1 MSKMRLF
8 AVIAAAALALTACGG
23 SSGSTSTESGRTER
37 RQQGGSDG
45 FTPPKLTALEKLGT
59 PEGELNIVAWAG
71 YAEDGS
77 TDPKVDWVT
86 PFEKATGCQVNVKT
100 APTSDDMV
108 NLMKTGQYDVV
119 SASGDASLRMIASG
133 DVEPVNTDLV
143 PNYADVFDA
152 LKMKPWNSVN
162 GVVLR
167 HPARPRREPVDVP
180 HRQGVAGADSWRR
193 GVRQGDRPTRAH
205 VTAYDSPIYIAD
217 AARLPDGD
225 QARPRIKN
233 PYALD
238 DKQFAAAVDLL
249 KKQNADIGE
258 YWSDYTKEITA
269 FKNGDSVVGT
279 TWQII
284 ANLAQADKAP
294 VEAVLPS
301 EGATGWSDTW
311 MVATKSKHKTCAYKW
326 MDWIISP
333 KVERPGG
340 RVVRRGAVE
349 PEVLRGD
356 GGQELLHD
364 LPRRRRGLL
373 RPGLVL
379 DDADHASASTAA
391 PRSRARTMET
401 GRPRGRRSRAD
412 HGAGCPAAL
421 LRAARVGHPAPP
433 PTAAARGSARGADGL
448 ARRRLPRRARRS
460 CCSRRSGRRTPSPA
474 TS

>member
-8 AVIAAAALALTACGG
+8 AVIAAAALALTSCGG
-23 SSGSTSTESGRTER
+23 SSGPTKGSGSTK
-37 RQQGGSDG
+37 GGNGAAATG

-59 PEGELNIVAWAG
+59 PEKALNIVAWAG

-86 PFEKATGCQVNVKT
+86 PFEKATGCQVNVKNGT
-100 APTSDDMV
+100 TSDDMV
-108 NLMKTGQYDVV
+108 ALMKTGQYDVV

-162 GVVLR
+162 GV
-167 HPARPRREPVDVP
+167 AYGIP
-180 HRQGVAGADSWRR
+180 HGRGANLLMYRTDKVSPPPTSWSVVFDKASPYK
-193 GVRQGDRPTRAH
+193 GL

-217 AARLPDGD
+217 AAVYLMSTRPDLK
-225 QARPRIKN
+225 IKN
-233 PYALD
+233 PFALD
-238 DKQFAAAVDLL
+238 DKQFAASIDLL
-249 KKQNADIGE
+249 KKQNADVGE

-294 VEAVLPS
+294 VEALLPS

-333 KVERPGG
+333 KVN
-340 RVVRRGAVE
+340 A
-349 PEVLRGD
+349 EVAEWFGEAPSNRKACA
-356 GGQELLHD
+356 QT
-364 LPRRRRGLL
+364 
-373 RPGLVL
+373 
-379 DDADHASASTAA
+379 ADKNFCTTFHASDEAYFDQVWYWTTPITQCLDGRTNVTCKDYGDWTTAWQQIK
-391 PRSRARTMET
+391 
-401 GRPRGRRSRAD
+401 G
-412 HGAGCPAAL
+412 
-421 LRAARVGHPAPP
+421 
-433 PTAAARGSARGADGL
+433 
-448 ARRRLPRRARRS
+448 
-460 CCSRRSGRRTPSPA
+460 
-474 TS
+474 